1 MALGVRR
8 LKLMALRICEFHE
21 NRRMAGENH
30 LMGANEITF
39 TRVHWNLVVFKN
51 ERTKEDLGNLYCVT
65 EFTVCSLVFFFFSL
79 LSALVLVV
87 TWCKVLSSE
96 SYCQDLAWRRT
107 PLSCRKDLMVWFW
120 WNYSIV
126 NTVIGFVLFWEVS
139 CSLHITYEVH
149 RFPRLQKACDL
160 DNQACLRRL

>member
-1 MALGVRR
+1 MKIGAWQAKIIWWAQMKLR
-8 LKLMALRICEFHE
+8 LRVCIETLWYLRTNGLRKTLVICTAWQSSPF
-21 NRRMAGENH
+21 AV
-30 LMGANEITF
+30 L
-39 TRVHWNLVVFKN
+39 
-51 ERTKEDLGNLYCVT
+51 
-65 EFTVCSLVFFFFSL
+65 FFFFSL